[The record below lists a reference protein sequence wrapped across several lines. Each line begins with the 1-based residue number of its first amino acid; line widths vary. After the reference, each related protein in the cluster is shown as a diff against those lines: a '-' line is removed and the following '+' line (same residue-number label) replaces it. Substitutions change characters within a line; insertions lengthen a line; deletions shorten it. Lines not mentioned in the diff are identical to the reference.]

1 MTAAHAHEGA
11 TSLPKAKGR
20 RPTDSRMTPLELWAG
35 PECTV
40 NRVGDEYFDQL
51 AASGF
56 DRRIDDLDRL
66 ADLDARRLRFPL
78 LWERIAP
85 QRGAFDWRWSDERI
99 ARLRELGVQP
109 IAGLVHHG
117 SGPSH
122 TSLVDPAFPEL
133 LAGYARA
140 VAQRYPDID
149 AYTPVNEPLT
159 TARFSGLYGLWY
171 PHGRDDK
178 SFVRALLN
186 QVRATVLAMRA
197 VREVNPRA
205 LLVQT
210 EDLGCTDSTPGL
222 RYQAEFENLR
232 RWLSFDLLTGR
243 VDAQHPLRGYLRNHG
258 ASEQELQEFVE
269 RPCPPDIVGINSY
282 VTSERFLD
290 ERVALYPPHLHGGN
304 GRDAYVDIELARV
317 HGRSIGGFRARLREA
332 SERYRLPVAITEV
345 HLGCSRDEQLRWLHQ
360 AWRAAQ
366 ELREAGH
373 DVRAVTVWAAFGTCD
388 WDSLVTK
395 RQGHY
400 EPGLWDVG
408 SGEPRPTALAALARQ
423 LAQGEVPDNPVLD
436 GPGWWQRDLRL
447 EYPPHGELEALPV
460 QGRPLLITGAS
471 GTLGRAFA
479 RFCDLRGLPYRLLSR
494 ADMEIADAASVAAAL
509 ERWQPW
515 AVVNT
520 AGFVRVDDAERDPRQ
535 WRDNLIGPA
544 ILAQECGQRGVRL
557 VTFSSDLVFDGGKG
571 TPYVESDAP
580 APLNAYGRAKLEAER
595 LVLDHAP
602 DSLVV
607 RTAAFF
613 GPWDPHNF
621 VAQALE
627 RLRRGERWHAAQD
640 QVVSPT
646 YVPDL
651 AQATLDLLVD
661 GERGLWHLSN
671 QGQVSWQRFAAMV
684 AEAAGLNT
692 GLVQGLPTSALSLVA
707 RRPAYSVLAS
717 ERALLM
723 PPLEH
728 ALERYF
734 GDCERCAGDWP
745 LRPPAQ
751 EREAA

>member
-1 MTAAHAHEGA
+1 MTGI
-11 TSLPKAKGR
+11 
-20 RPTDSRMTPLELWAG
+20 ELWAG

-40 NRVGDEYFDQL
+40 NRVGDRYLDQL

-56 DRRIDDLDRL
+56 ERRIEDLDRL
-66 ADLDARRLRFPL
+66 AGIGARRLRFPL
-78 LWERIAP
+78 LWERISP
-85 QRGAFDWRWSDERI
+85 RPGAFDWTWSDPRIER
-99 ARLRELGVQP
+99 LHDLGVAP
-109 IAGLVHHG
+109 IAGLLHHG
-117 SGPSH
+117 SGPRH
-122 TSLVDPAFPEL
+122 TNLLDPAFPEL

-159 TARFSGLYGLWY
+159 TARFSALYGLWY
-171 PHGRDDK
+171 PHARDDK

-197 VREVNPRA
+197 VREVNPKA

-210 EDLGCTDSTPGL
+210 DDLGFTDSTPRL

-258 ASEQELQEFVE
+258 ASEQELQQLVDE
-269 RPCPPDIVGINSY
+269 PCPPDIVGINSY

-290 ERVALYPPHLHGGN
+290 DRLEHYPPHMHGGN
-304 GRDAYVDIELARV
+304 GRDRYADIELARV
-317 HGRSIGGFRARLREA
+317 HGRSLGGFPARLREA

-366 ELREAGH
+366 SLRQQGH
-373 DVRAVTVWAAFGTCD
+373 DIRAVTVWAAFGTYD
-388 WDSLVTK
+388 WDSLVT
-395 RQGHY
+395 RPAGHY
-400 EPGLWDVG
+400 EPGLWDVS
-408 SGEPRPTALAALARQ
+408 SGEPRPTALASLARQ
-423 LAQGEVPDNPVLD
+423 LAQGDTPDNPVLD
-436 GPGWWQRDLRL
+436 GPGWWQRELRL
-447 EYPPHGELEALPV
+447 EYPPHGELESLPV

-494 ADMEIADAASVAAAL
+494 ADMNIADAASVAAAL
-509 ERWQPW
+509 ERWRPW
-515 AVVNT
+515 ALVNT

-535 WRDNLIGPA
+535 WMDNLVGPA
-544 ILAQECGQRGVRL
+544 LLAQECAQRGVRL
-557 VTFSSDLVFDGGKG
+557 LTFSSDLVFDGSKS

-602 DSLVV
+602 DALVI

-621 VAQALE
+621 VAQTLE
-627 RLRRGERWHAAQD
+627 RLRRGEHCLAAED
-640 QVVSPT
+640 QFVSPT

-651 AQATLDLLVD
+651 AQAALDLLVD

-671 QGQVSWQRFAAMV
+671 QGEVSWYRFAQLA
-684 AEAAGLNT
+684 AEAAGLDT
-692 GLVQGLPTSALSLVA
+692 GLVQPLPTSALSQVA
-707 RRPAYSVLAS
+707 RRPRYSVLAS

-723 PPLEH
+723 PRLEH
-728 ALERYF
+728 AVGRYLA
-734 GDCERCAGDWP
+734 DCTRFAGAWP
-745 LRPPAQ
+745 LRQQPAR
-751 EREAA
+751 ERQAA